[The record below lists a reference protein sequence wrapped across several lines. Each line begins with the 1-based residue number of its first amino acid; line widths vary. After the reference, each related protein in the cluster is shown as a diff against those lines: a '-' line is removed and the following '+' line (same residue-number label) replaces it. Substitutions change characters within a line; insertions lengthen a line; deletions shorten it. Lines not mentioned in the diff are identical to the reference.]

1 MPFRIYFPVDLNAA
15 PGWTAVAGSIYIRGV
30 SGPPLISV
38 ILPVRNGR
46 PTLARALASLGA
58 QTETRWELIA
68 VDDGSTD
75 GTRDVLAA
83 AAGADLRVRVL
94 TQPPLGL
101 VAALNAGL
109 AAARGEFV
117 ARLDADD
124 ESHPERL
131 ARQAA
136 HLRKEPGL
144 GLVSCLVDFGGDR
157 AANAGYAL
165 HVDWLNTLR
174 SPEEIAL
181 NCFVESPLA
190 HPSVMFRREL
200 VEKHG
205 GYRAGD
211 FPEDY
216 ELWLRW
222 LEAGVAM
229 AKVPETLLT
238 WHDGPARLSRTDPR
252 YSPEAFFRIKA
263 EYVAKAVGRILLGL
277 RSPGEEG
284 RMSRGTTAHPVWIWG
299 AGRPTRKRAAAL
311 EAHGLRIA
319 GYVDVDPRKTGRS
332 VGGVPVITADD
343 LPPPGERFILA
354 YVSKRG
360 ARDYIRTQLGL
371 RNYVEGRDFLACA

>member
-1 MPFRIYFPVDLNAA
+1 MPA
-15 PGWTAVAGSIYIRGV
+15 PPS
-30 SGPPLISV
+30 ISV
-38 ILPVRNGR
+38 LLPVRNGAA
-46 PTLARALASLGA
+46 TLARALTSIRGQSDAA
-58 QTETRWELIA
+58 WELVA

-75 GTRDVLAA
+75 GTRALLEAA
-83 AAGADLRVRVL
+83 AREDARIRIH
-94 TQPPLGL
+94 TQPALGL

-109 AAARGEFV
+109 AAARGEFI

-131 ARQAA
+131 ARQTA
-136 HLRKEPGL
+136 HLRAHPEH

-165 HVDWLNTLR
+165 HVDWLNTVR
-174 SPEEIAL
+174 SPAEIAL
-181 NCFVESPLA
+181 NRFVESPLA
-190 HPSVMFRREL
+190 HPSVMFRRGL
-200 VEKHG
+200 VTQHG

-222 LEAGVAM
+222 LDAGVAM

-252 YSPEAFFRIKA
+252 YDPEAFFRVKA
-263 EYVAKAVGRILLGL
+263 EYVALEVGRIL
-277 RSPGEEG
+277 
-284 RMSRGTTAHPVWIWG
+284 RMSRGMTARPVDSPYPVWIWG
-299 AGRPTRKRAAAL
+299 AGRPTRKRAAVLA
-311 EAHGLRIA
+311 AHGLRIA
-319 GYVDVDPRKTGRS
+319 GYIDIDLKKTGRT
-332 VGGVPVITADD
+332 VGGVPVITADE

-360 ARDYIRTQLGL
+360 AREYIRTQLGL
-371 RNYVEGRDFLACA
+371 RNYLEGRDFLACA